1 MVAENSTQE
10 AARSRT
16 RVVVVAVALG
26 VLVIG
31 AIVAAA
37 AAGDSD
43 SRAAPATVESTVG
56 GAASQ
61 PEATA
66 ATTAQGATAPT
77 VAPPD
82 QIVVTVAGT
91 VKTILPDGDFV
102 LDDGHTDYTVSMSA
116 TPSIVD
122 LDGAAATA
130 DLIQLGGSVQVTGT
144 VSGTTITAETV
155 IVPIRPAPPTPHT

>member
-1 MVAENSTQE
+1 MAEEDNTKR
-10 AARSRT
+10 AVRSRT

-37 AAGDSD
+37 NGSD
-43 SRAAPATVESTVG
+43 SPAAPATVPSTVAG
-56 GAASQ
+56 VASQ
-61 PEATA
+61 PDATGATKSSQPAEA
-66 ATTAQGATAPT
+66 ATGAPA
-77 VAPPD
+77 D

-91 VKTILPDGDFV
+91 VKTVLPDGDFV
-102 LDDGHTDYTVSMSA
+102 VNDGHTDYTVSMSSA
-116 TPSIVD
+116 PSIVD
-122 LDGAAATA
+122 LDGATAAA

-144 VSGTTITAETV
+144 VSGTTITADTV